1 MLATTI
7 GFISLLLAQL
17 HPFHISVCSIN
28 YAAEENSLQITIKLF
43 ADDLEE
49 ALNQSSTA
57 NTSYIDVLNP
67 TDPAQLDSI
76 VRKYLAEH
84 LEFTVNEKA
93 IKPQFLGFER
103 EDLTMWCYLEIT
115 DIAGLNKVKV
125 QNTLLLDTFNDQIN
139 IVHVK
144 ANDTVKSMKLAHNQ
158 TVDTI
163 TF

>member
-1 MLATTI
+1 MLPLSL
-7 GFISLLLAQL
+7 GFVLLSLL
-17 HPFHISVCSIN
+17 HPFRISVCSIN
-28 YAAEENSLQITIKLF
+28 HASAENSLQITVKIF

-49 ALNQSSTA
+49 ALNQPSVA
-57 NTSYIDVLNP
+57 AASYIDVLNP
-67 TDPAQLDSI
+67 PDPAQLDAI
-76 VRKYLAEH
+76 VHEYLDEH
-84 LEFTVNEKA
+84 LVFTVNEQA
-93 IKPQFLGFER
+93 AEPQFLGFER

-115 DIAGLNKVKV
+115 GITDLKKVKV
-125 QNTLLLDTFNDQIN
+125 LNTLLLNTFDDQVN